1 MPNSTES
8 NKILND
14 IDGFIKK
21 ANKEQANNV
30 LDYVKHSVKH
40 AKFQPVNNFYIME
53 IPNLRN
59 MYSKDLFETVCEVL
73 AENSIMIS
81 EIDDYN
87 SSLYIPTEFVKKNLQ
102 ENLLKSIQKD
112 FE

>member
-8 NKILND
+8 DKILND
-14 IDGFIKK
+14 IDEFIQN
-21 ANKEQANNV
+21 ANIEQANNV
-30 LDYVKHSVKH
+30 LDYVKHSVKY
-40 AKFQPVNNFYIME
+40 AKFQPEFNFYIMD

-73 AENSIMIS
+73 AKNSIMIS

-87 SSLYIPTEFVKKNLQ
+87 SNLYIPTEFVKKNLQ

-112 FE
+112 F

>member
-1 MPNSTES
+1 MPNYTVS

-14 IDGFIKK
+14 IDDFVEK
-21 ANKEQANNV
+21 ANIEQANRV
-30 LDYVKHSVKH
+30 LDYIKDNVKY
-40 AKFQPVNNFYIME
+40 AKFQTEFNFYIMNF
-53 IPNLRN
+53 PNLRT
-59 MYSKDLFETVCEVL
+59 MYSKDLFKKVCKVL

-87 SSLYIPTEFVKKNLQ
+87 SNLYIPTEFVKKNLQ

-112 FE
+112 F

>member
-8 NKILND
+8 DKILND
-14 IDGFIKK
+14 IDEFIKN
-21 ANKEQANNV
+21 ANIEQANNV
-30 LDYVKHSVKH
+30 LDYVKHSVKY
-40 AKFQPVNNFYIME
+40 AKFQPEFNFYIMD

-73 AENSIMIS
+73 AKNSIMIS

-87 SSLYIPTEFVKKNLQ
+87 SNLYIPTEFVKKNLQ

-112 FE
+112 F

>member
-14 IDGFIKK
+14 IDEFIKK
-21 ANKEQANNV
+21 ANIEQANNV
-30 LDYVKHSVKH
+30 LDYIKHSVKY
-40 AKFQPVNNFYIME
+40 AKFQSEFNFYIMDF
-53 IPNLRN
+53 PNLRT

-87 SSLYIPTEFVKKNLQ
+87 SNLYIPTEFVKKNLQ

-112 FE
+112 F

>member
-1 MPNSTES
+1 MPNSIES

-14 IDGFIKK
+14 IGEFIKK
-21 ANKEQANNV
+21 ANIEQANNV
-30 LDYVKHSVKH
+30 LDYIKHSVKY
-40 AKFQPVNNFYIME
+40 AKFQPEFNFYIMD
-53 IPNLRN
+53 IPNLRT

-81 EIDDYN
+81 DVDDYN
-87 SSLYIPTEFVKKNLQ
+87 SNLYIPTEFVKKNLQ

-112 FE
+112 F